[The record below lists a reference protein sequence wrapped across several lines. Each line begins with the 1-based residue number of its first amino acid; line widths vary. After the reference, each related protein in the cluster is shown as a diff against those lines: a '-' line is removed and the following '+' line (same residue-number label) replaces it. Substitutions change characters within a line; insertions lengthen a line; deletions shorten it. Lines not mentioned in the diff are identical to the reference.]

1 MARMIIGVDPHKASV
16 TIEVVDQH
24 GMLAA
29 TGRFP
34 TARGGYQA
42 LIKYVKQWPH
52 RVWAV
57 EGTGGA
63 GRPLALRL
71 VRDGERVLDVPAKLA
86 ARVRVFDTGLGRKTD
101 ASDAHSIAAVA
112 VHAHGLRELALADVD
127 LEVMRLLVD
136 RRDEVARLRVQ
147 IVNRLHRLL
156 TELIPGGAAKRDLSA
171 LQARRILAPV
181 RPRDPA
187 GATRRRLAMDLI
199 GDLEAVD
206 ARLKAL
212 KAELRIAVRRYGSTL
227 MDLHGIGPA
236 GAARLLVDV
245 ATISRFPTKG
255 HFAAWNG
262 TAPLEASSGEV
273 VRHRLSRAGN
283 RRINHVLHIMAIV
296 QLRNDTPGRAYYRRL
311 LARGKTSMEALRCL
325 KRRLSDAVYRQMLA
339 DQPATVADT
348 VAGPVADPAGPT
360 GAGPGG
366 HSGATTDSSADDL
379 TTPTAASSDKSL
391 PGPATNHATRDHHGD
406 GRDDAAD
413 DGAEDGDVL
422 EDEPI
427 GPVETL
433 DLPAVALVRRASS
446 AAGPGLPLG
455 SPARARR
462 GSTVKSGPK
471 GRPAGTRSA
480 LDGGGAGPYQR
491 GAGTPRTADSNKAGD
506 AAATAQ
512 DLPTRPTN
520 EAPNTY

>member
-1 MARMIIGVDPHKASV
+1 MPRMIIAVDPHKASV

-42 LIKYVKQWPH
+42 LMKYVKQWPT
-52 RVWAV
+52 RTWAV
-57 EGTGGA
+57 VGAGGV

-86 ARVRVFDTGLGRKTD
+86 ARVRVFDTGQGRKTD
-101 ASDAHSIAAVA
+101 ATDAHSIAAVA
-112 VHAHGLRELALADVD
+112 VHARGLRELALEDTD

-136 RRDEVARLRVQ
+136 RRDEVAHLRVQ

-171 LQARRILAPV
+171 LQARRILAGI

-187 GATRRRLAMDLI
+187 GATRRRLAMDLVA
-199 GDLEAVD
+199 DLDAVD
-206 ARLKAL
+206 AKLKTL
-212 KAELRIAVRRYGSTL
+212 KAELRIAVRQYGSRL

-245 ATISRFPTKG
+245 TTITRFPSKG
-255 HFAAWNG
+255 HFASWNG
-262 TAPLEASSGEV
+262 TAPLDASSGEQ

-296 QLRNDTPGRAYYRRL
+296 QLRNDTLGRAYYRRL

-339 DQPATVADT
+339 DQLAALTPQ
-348 VAGPVADPAGPT
+348 P

-366 HSGATTDSSADDL
+366 HTGATTDSSADDL
-379 TTPTAASSDKSL
+379 ATPTAASSDKSL
-391 PGPATNHATRDHHGD
+391 PGPATNHATPEEQLTDPHDNQDVD
-406 GRDDAAD
+406 G
-413 DGAEDGDVL
+413 L
-422 EDEPI
+422 QDELA
-427 GPVETL
+427 GPVETI
-433 DLPAVALVRRASS
+433 DLPAVALLRRAL
-446 AAGPGLPLG
+446 AGAGPGLPLK

-462 GSTVKSGPK
+462 GSAVQGGPK

-480 LDGGGAGPYQR
+480 LDGGGASPYQR
-491 GAGTPRTADSNKAGD
+491 GAGDPRAADQEQSGGE
-506 AAATAQ
+506 AATE
-512 DLPTRPTN
+512 DLQSGPTN
-520 EAPNTY
+520 EAPITH